1 VRQRYCEL
9 AAAEPGRWRV
19 IDATATPEAVLQQA
33 VAALE
38 DL

>member
-19 IDATATPEAVLQQA
+19 IDASATPDRVLQQA
-33 VAALE
+33 LAALE